1 MTATPSSSDNEDY
14 ESEPDWGIDDERNL
28 MALSDPHYMFPLTGL
43 SSPNDNDQIYYSS
56 RWYIS
61 KLRKP
66 YQRGV
71 AQSVSVV

>member
-1 MTATPSSSDNEDY
+1 MKLKDFFSKVVDYCAESGESLSTRNVIDVAVRDFDTSAFDN
-14 ESEPDWGIDDERNL
+14 
-28 MALSDPHYMFPLTGL
+28 H
-43 SSPNDNDQIYYSS
+43 QIYYSS

-71 AQSVSVV
+71 AQSVPVM